1 MAENSTYRSLTILAK
16 DVNKIVN
23 KDISRDSYLT
33 FLVEKG
39 YVDDIRTINSEGFN
53 HDIKY
58 AYSNDGRSKWP
69 TYGLEIVNLLAA
81 NIDLISSIDSQ
92 HKSTRSGTK
101 TEKRESHSAH
111 KSAPSPAPIL
121 ENFFDFDSDYAFKYL
136 KLDEFVT
143 IDTETTGLSKN
154 DEVVELAIVG
164 MDKQVLYYSTF
175 YPTVEVN
182 PAAAK
187 VNHFSKAK
195 LKGSPCIKDEWQKI
209 VEAIG
214 NKKVLCHNTPFDKR
228 LLTQT
233 FARYNIPYDIER
245 AFNGAYD
252 SKDIAKKW
260 IKSDKYDLNHLAH
273 LVGIEREEL
282 HEATDD
288 CVMTIEVLE
297 RLEYALK
304 MKHEVLK

>member
-1 MAENSTYRSLTILAK
+1 MAENFTRLSLTAL
-16 DVNKIVN
+16 VNHINRKLN
-23 KDISRDSYLT
+23 KDISRDSYLA
-33 FLVEKG
+33 FLIEKG
-39 YVDDIRTINSEGFN
+39 YVDDIRTINSEGFH
-53 HDIKY
+53 HDIEY

-69 TYGLEIVNLLAA
+69 TYGLEIVNLLVT

-92 HKSTRSGTK
+92 RKSARSEYK
-101 TEKRESHSAH
+101 PEKKESHSAH

-121 ENFFDFDSDYAFKYL
+121 ENFFDFDSNYAFNYL
-136 KLDEFVT
+136 KLDEFVI
-143 IDTETTGLSKN
+143 IDTETTGLSKS

-214 NKKVLCHNTPFDKR
+214 NKKILCHNTPFDKR
-228 LLTQT
+228 LLMQT

-288 CVMTIEVLE
+288 CVMTIEFLE

-304 MKHEVLK
+304 MKYEVLN